1 VKIGVSLSNYGL
13 LPSRSFLRDAAL
25 EIENLELDSIWISD
39 HIIVPKNDS
48 PWNRVFESIT
58 TLGFLASITQ
68 TVQLGSSILLVP
80 LREPLVLAKQ
90 IATLDSLSNGRVVIG
105 VGIGWNKKEFDL
117 LGYDFKNRTKTIEEN
132 IDIMRK
138 MWVGEYT
145 KQGYSCEPMPVSDNG
160 PPILIGG
167 QSNGALRR
175 VASIGDGWH
184 PVGISSLEYGS
195 GMQKITQ
202 MKKRDYIWSL
212 RINFAANQKIESHY
226 TGTDGNPRLRLVGNI
241 DEIISQIQEYQK
253 IGLAHLVCDVKADS
267 KKEYFEQLKSVG
279 EIKKSF

>member
-1 VKIGVSLSNYGL
+1 MKMGVSLSNYGI
-13 LPSRSFLRDAAL
+13 LPSRSFLKDAAL
-25 EIENLELDSIWISD
+25 EIERLELDSIWVSD
-39 HIIVPKNDS
+39 HIVVPKNDA

-58 TLGFLASITQ
+58 TLGFLSSITES
-68 TVQLGSSILLVP
+68 VQLGSSVLLVP

-90 IATLDSLSNGRVVIG
+90 IATLDSLSNGRVMIG

-117 LGYDFKNRTKTIEEN
+117 LGYDFKNRSKTVAEN

-138 MWVGEYT
+138 MWAGDYT

-167 QSNGALRR
+167 QSDGALKR

-184 PVGISSLEYGS
+184 PVGISAQEYDLGI
-195 GMQKITQ
+195 QKMTQ
-202 MKKRDYIWSL
+202 MKKSNFIWSL
-212 RINFAANQKIESHY
+212 RINFAANQKIESQY
-226 TGTDGNPRLRLVGNI
+226 TGADGHPRLRLVGSI
-241 DEIISQIQEYQK
+241 DEIISQIQKYQK
-253 IGLAHLVCDVKADS
+253 IGLAHLVCDIRADS
-267 KKEYFEQLKSVG
+267 QKEYFEQLKLVG